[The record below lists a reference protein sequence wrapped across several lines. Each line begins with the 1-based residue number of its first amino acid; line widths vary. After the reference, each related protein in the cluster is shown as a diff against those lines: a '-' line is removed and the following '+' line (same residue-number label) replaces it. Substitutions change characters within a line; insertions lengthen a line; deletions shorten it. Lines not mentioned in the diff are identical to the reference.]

1 MVSVLLVFID
11 GVGIG
16 EDNPQRNP
24 CANNAFIIF
33 NNVINDVPAKPL
45 PHGGTM
51 VPIDATLGIEGLPQ
65 SATGQTTLLTGVNAA
80 QVLGYHKQGF
90 PNKKLRDILKEESIL
105 KRITESGGHAAF
117 MNAFRP
123 RFFRYKT
130 EEIISK
136 LSVTTVA
143 NWAAGLP
150 FFTLQDVIDKEA
162 LYQDFTNIDLIA
174 RGFNMPIYSPQQAG
188 EILACAAREYDFCLY
203 EYFKTDHAGHS
214 QNMNRATEEIVKL
227 EEFLNALL
235 SHIDFDRCTLIV
247 TSDHGN
253 IEDLSVR
260 THTTNKIPAMIWSS
274 KVRHFD
280 DTIKSLTDIVPFILN
295 ILDKTSHPESDRNM
309 VQGSTLEFYHG
320 KEVIPCQ

>member
-1 MVSVLLVFID
+1 LSVLLIFID
-11 GVGIG
+11 GIGIG

-24 CANNAFIIF
+24 CANNAFVIL
-33 NNVINDVPAKPL
+33 NNVRNDGPTKLL
-45 PHGGTM
+45 PYGGIM
-51 VPIDATLGIEGLPQ
+51 VSVDATLGIEGLPQ

-80 QVLGYHKQGF
+80 KVLGGHKQGF
-90 PNKKLRDILKEESIL
+90 PNKKLRDILKEKSIL
-105 KRITESGGHAAF
+105 KRVTESGGHAAF

-143 NWAAGLP
+143 NWVAELP
-150 FFTLQDVIDKEA
+150 FFTLQDVIDKKA

-174 RGFNMPIYSPQQAG
+174 RGFQMPVYSPQQAG
-188 EILACAAREYDFCLY
+188 KILACAAREYDFCLY

-227 EEFLNALL
+227 EEFLKALL

-260 THTTNKIPAMIWSS
+260 THTANKIPAMIWGSHT
-274 KVRHFD
+274 RHLK

-295 ILDKTSHPESDRNM
+295 ILDTGSHPESNRDM
-309 VQGSTLEFYHG
+309 IQDSTLEISHG
-320 KEVIPCQ
+320 KEVIPCR